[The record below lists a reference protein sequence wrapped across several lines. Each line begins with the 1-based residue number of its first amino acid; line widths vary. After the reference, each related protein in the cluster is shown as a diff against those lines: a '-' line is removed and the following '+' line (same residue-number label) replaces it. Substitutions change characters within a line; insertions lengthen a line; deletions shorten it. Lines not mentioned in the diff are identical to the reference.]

1 MGILIWYP
9 IPFMRLP
16 IRLARG
22 LGNSTAKYR
31 WFAVLYLILC
41 FLVFPLAVF
50 GLSMAGWIVLVSVG
64 VPIIVLIVIVII
76 INVMQSRC
84 PRYLP
89 KMLRDWE
96 FLPRPLHSLAPWD
109 AVVTST
115 LGFCGRYCCC
125 CCKCCNCCN
134 QAEEEK
140 LRRNST
146 KSLEMYDNPA
156 MSQDDEKNNVVSV
169 THF

>member
-1 MGILIWYP
+1 MGIAIWYP

-22 LGNSTAKYR
+22 LGNHTAKYR

-41 FLVFPLAVF
+41 FLVFPLTVF

-76 INVMQSRC
+76 INLMQSRC

-89 KMLRDWE
+89 RILRDWE

-109 AVVTST
+109 AAVTSA
-115 LGFCGRYCCC
+115 LGLCGRYCCC

-134 QAEEEK
+134 HAEEEK